1 MSAVDINHPEDTV
14 DQEFDRLLSQL
25 DEEIENINLSSV
37 PNYRSSNLV
46 KKIIS
51 AMRPLPCKLSQGLM
65 P

>member
-1 MSAVDINHPEDTV
+1 MLADDINHPEDTV

-25 DEEIENINLSSV
+25 DEGIENINLSSV

-51 AMRPLPCKLSQGLM
+51 TMRPLPCKLSQGLM